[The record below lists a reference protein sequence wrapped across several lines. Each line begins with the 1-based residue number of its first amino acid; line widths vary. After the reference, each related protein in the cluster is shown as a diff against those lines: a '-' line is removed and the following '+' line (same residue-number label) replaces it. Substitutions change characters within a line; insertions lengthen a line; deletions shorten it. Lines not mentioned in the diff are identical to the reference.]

1 MQLEDYPPALSATQV
16 AEILGISRVHAWRLI
31 SSGELP
37 SFRLGRL
44 NRVSRAAIEYLL
56 LHGSL
61 EGYPP
66 GRGEAD
72 PLTGPMSEEERTD

>member
-31 SSGELP
+31 NSGEIP

-44 NRVSRAAIEYLL
+44 NRVPRAAIEHLL
-56 LHGSL
+56 LHGTMA
-61 EGYPP
+61 GFPP
-66 GRGEAD
+66 VRSEDDPHAEA
-72 PLTGPMSEEERTD
+72 PPEEEQQS

>member
-1 MQLEDYPPALSATQV
+1 MQLEDYPPALSANQV

-44 NRVSRAAIEYLL
+44 NRVPRAAIEHLL
-56 LHGSL
+56 QHGSM
-61 EGYPP
+61 EGFAFP
-66 GRGEAD
+66 RREAD
-72 PLTGPMSEEERTD
+72 PLASATDEEDPQD